1 MTRRRYVPDWRTRL
15 VMWLAWHMP
24 REVVYWC
31 AVRVTMHAADHL
43 PESDGMTTDE
53 ALDAWEETP

>member
-15 VMWLAWHMP
+15 AMWLAWHMP

-31 AVRVTMHAADHL
+31 AVRVVTHAGAA
-43 PESDGMTTDE
+43 PDG
-53 ALDAWEETP
+53 ALTAAQALEAWEEATP